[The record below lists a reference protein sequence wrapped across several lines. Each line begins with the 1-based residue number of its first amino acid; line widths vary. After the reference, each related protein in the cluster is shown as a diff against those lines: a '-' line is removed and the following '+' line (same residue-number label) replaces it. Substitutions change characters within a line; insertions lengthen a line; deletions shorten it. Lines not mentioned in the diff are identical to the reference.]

1 MKVLYENITEYDKR
15 EMDKFQAFHE
25 KKSKPY
31 MIYLLFLLVLLI
43 ILLIINIVIGN
54 WRWLLGSTILFGIL
68 YYYYRYYRA
77 DRGKANNMKI
87 KNKKFIFDFYDKQ
100 IRITDAYANQYSTT
114 NYFEIERVYETE
126 ENFYLY
132 LSQQYSY
139 IINKN
144 NFNIG
149 KLNDFRDFIKKK
161 CLLKYRKK
169 YRIRKSPEEK
179 LAMKKL
185 KEEKKKRNHSNENIE
200 NKENTAEQI
209 ITTETK
215 KEE

>member
-1 MKVLYENITEYDKR
+1 MKVLYENVTEYDKR
-15 EMDKFQAFHE
+15 EMNKFQAFHE
-25 KKSKPY
+25 KRSKPY
-31 MIYLLFLLVLLI
+31 MLYLLFLLVLLI
-43 ILLIINIVIGN
+43 ILLIVNIVIGN

-68 YYYYRYYRA
+68 YFYYRYYRA
-77 DRGKANNMKI
+77 DRAKANNAKI
-87 KNKKFIFDFYDKQ
+87 KDKKYIFDFYEKQ
-100 IRITDAYANQYSTT
+100 MKITDAYLNQYTIT

-139 IINKN
+139 ILNKN
-144 NFNIG
+144 NFSIG

-169 YRIRKSPEEK
+169 YRIKKSPEEK

-185 KEEKKKRNHSNENIE
+185 KEEKKKSKHS
-200 NKENTAEQI
+200 KEMQKTPDEKA
-209 ITTETK
+209 ITTETETK
-215 KEE
+215 KDE